1 VGRIFEALE
10 REERENRR
18 NGPRAEVWAQAP
30 AYDEVVF
37 DVAPPV
43 AGSPEPHL
51 EQYQELGA
59 GLLGR
64 GPKVI
69 LFAGTAY
76 GDGVTTTVAN
86 FGGVL
91 SGAGRRSVLLI
102 DGNLHAPGLHRVVSP
117 QRLTRL
123 EEAIAGNGASSPARA
138 ERPAL
143 HLIGGGSLRDAVD
156 QGDLFQSPGFEELL
170 AWSRSAYDYVLIDSP
185 PVRRSS
191 GHWDL
196 WRKADGVVLVLR
208 SGSTRRH
215 VAVRAKRQ
223 IEMAG
228 GRLLGLVLNRRR
240 HYIPD
245 WLYRRL

>member
-18 NGPRAEVWAQAP
+18 NGARAEVWAQAP

-37 DVAPPV
+37 DVASPI

-51 EQYQELGA
+51 EQYQELRA

-64 GPKVI
+64 DPRAI

-86 FGGVL
+86 FGSVL

-102 DGNLHAPGLHRVVSP
+102 DGDLHAPRLHRLVSP
-117 QRLTRL
+117 QRTISL
-123 EEAIAGNGASSPARA
+123 EDAIAGNGAFPPVCA
-138 ERPAL
+138 ERPGL
-143 HLIGGGSLRDAVD
+143 HLISGAPLRDSPDGA
-156 QGDLFQSPGFEELL
+156 GLFQSSKLEELL
-170 AWSRSAYDYVLIDSP
+170 ARSRTAYDYVLIDSP
-185 PVRRSS
+185 PVQRSS
-191 GHWDL
+191 AHWDL
-196 WRKADGVVLVLR
+196 WRQADGVVLVLR